1 MGYPRLQNLQSPP
14 MKEEQHDVE
23 GPGRAVILVIVV
35 LGAALSLL
43 LWTVLNRNRELE
55 LERQTQSYATS
66 LGDVLE
72 GEIGRLMTALRRR
85 AQLWTTDA
93 FTNEMAT
100 WHQDVGIFLAE
111 NPSLLAV
118 LRADPSWE
126 SAGTPE
132 GKQILREV
140 LPEGRRQKDDAD
152 REFVVGPL
160 VTSDGRDVFGIQV
173 RASNDASDTRTV
185 FAVFDAHEAIRSLL
199 ENRALGFGIAV
210 KADGRELYRRALSP
224 GGRKA
229 SSVKVEPLVLPS
241 GETWELE
248 IWPEPSSLILSAERG
263 PAIALASGLLA
274 SALLAAMVHFRTLSF
289 RRERMLRRL
298 NAALEE
304 QIRDTLR
311 GESELRALSAGL
323 EARVEERTAELNE
336 TIVEL
341 ETFNYSVS
349 HDLRSPLGA
358 VINFAA
364 ILQED
369 CGDRLDATGREH
381 LQRIVGSASN
391 AVSMMDALL
400 AYSRSGR
407 TELRKTQVGMRR
419 VVEEVCTELSARAPQ
434 LIDAVKIGDVPDAWA
449 DENMMRF
456 IFTNLIGNACKFARP
471 DETPQVE
478 VSGSF
483 ASNEI
488 VYAVRDQGIGFDMR
502 FAEKLFKVFERLH
515 AADGYE
521 GHGVGLAIVARM
533 VRRHGGRVW
542 AQGAVGRGATFYF
555 TVATTGAAGDGRNT
569 A

>member
-1 MGYPRLQNLQSPP
+1 
-14 MKEEQHDVE
+14 MKEEERDAE
-23 GPGRAVILVIVV
+23 GPGPAVILVILV
-35 LGAALSLL
+35 LGTALSLL
-43 LWTVLNRNRELE
+43 LWTVLSRNRELD

-72 GEIGRLMTALRRR
+72 GELERLVTALRRR

-93 FTNEMAT
+93 FTSDIGA

-160 VTSDGRDVFGIQV
+160 LTSDGRDVFGVQV
-173 RASNDASDTRTV
+173 RASNDTSDTRTV
-185 FAVFDAHEAIRSLL
+185 FAVFDAHEAIRHLL
-199 ENRALGFGIAV
+199 ETRALGFGLAV
-210 KADGRELYRRALSP
+210 KAGGRELYRRSP
-224 GGRKA
+224 PPSGRDA
-229 SSVKVEPLVLPS
+229 PPVKVETVALPS
-241 GETWELE
+241 GEAWQLE
-248 IWPEPSSLILSAERG
+248 IWPEATSMVLSSERG

-274 SALLAAMVHFRTLSF
+274 SVLLAVAVHFRTLSF

-298 NAALEE
+298 NGVLEE
-304 QIRDTLR
+304 QIRDTR
-311 GESELRALSAGL
+311 HGEAELRELSAEL
-323 EARVEERTAELNE
+323 EARVEERTAELND

-349 HDLRSPLGA
+349 HDLRGPLGA

-369 CGDRLDATGREH
+369 YGDRLDATGREH

-407 TELRKTQVGMRR
+407 TELRKTQVDMRR
-419 VVEEVCTELSARAPQ
+419 VVAEVCAELSAAAPQ
-434 LIDAVKIGDVPDAWA
+434 LTDAVKIGDVPDAYA

-456 IFTNLIGNACKFARP
+456 VFTNLIGNACKFARP
-471 DETPQVE
+471 GETPRVE

-483 ASNEI
+483 AADEI
-488 VYAVRDQGIGFDMR
+488 VYAVRDEGIGFDMR
-502 FAEKLFKVFERLH
+502 FAEKLFRVFERLH
-515 AADGYE
+515 AAEGYE

-533 VRRHGGRVW
+533 VRRHGGRAW
-542 AQGAVGRGATFYF
+542 AQGAVGKGATFYF

-569 A
+569 G